1 MVYCET
7 HGHAAPTSSP
17 GSTSFESYP
26 TAFPEHVKEVP
37 LTPAMDKEQGFHK
50 YKKYEE
56 SKGPLPETFEF
67 VNQLKI
73 TEEQVNQ
80 SYEHQ
85 LPFYMN
91 VDGNKA
97 PTYSSKW
104 EKSVAYH
111 YGLYVPETCQPTKT
125 ADDIRLAV
133 ASFSD
138 KVHADAPKDACK
150 YLQIEEF
157 RCLSVH
163 QYETQPNVAAKK
175 CMKWWDEVQK
185 CQWDQSKFNSG
196 TTYIEGPQ
204 MRRRRPYIFYPD
216 FKYA

>member
-1 MVYCET
+1 MGGNSQTVRCDSDS
-7 HGHAAPTSSP
+7 H
-17 GSTSFESYP
+17 P
-26 TAFPEHVKEVP
+26 TAFPEHVKQVP
-37 LTPAMDKEQGFHK
+37 LTPKMDKDQGFHMYNK
-50 YKKYEE
+50 YDEA
-56 SKGPLPETFEF
+56 KGPLPETFDF

-85 LPFYMN
+85 LPFYMKT
-91 VDGNKA
+91 DGSAA
-97 PTYSSKW
+97 PKYSSNW
-104 EKSVAYH
+104 EKAVAYH
-111 YGLYVPETCQPTKT
+111 HGLYIPESYGATKT

-133 ASFSD
+133 SNFSE
-138 KVHADAPKDACK
+138 KVHQDAPKDACK

-157 RCLSVH
+157 RCLQVQQFES
-163 QYETQPNVAAKK
+163 QPQVAAKK
-175 CMKWWDEVQK
+175 CMKWWDELRK
-185 CQWDQSKFNSG
+185 CEWDQSKFNSG

>member
-1 MVYCET
+1 MLGLMFGRNRFARCDAGPSPDT
-7 HGHAAPTSSP
+7 HPA
-17 GSTSFESYP
+17 
-26 TAFPEHVKEVP
+26 AFPEHTKQVP
-37 LTPAMDKEQGFHK
+37 LTPSMDKEMGYAK
-50 YKKYEE
+50 YNKYDET
-56 SKGPLPETFEF
+56 KGPFPEAFDF
-67 VNQLKI
+67 ANQLKL

-91 VDGNKA
+91 VDGKKA
-97 PTYSSKW
+97 PGYSSEW

-111 YGLYVPETCQPTKT
+111 HGLYVPETYGATKS

-133 ASFSD
+133 ANFSE
-138 KVHADAPKDACK
+138 KVHKDSPKDACK

-157 RCLSVH
+157 RCLNVY
-163 QYETQPNVAAKK
+163 QYESQPDVAAKK
-175 CMKWWDEVQK
+175 CMKWWDELQK
-185 CQWDQSKFNSG
+185 CQWDQAKFNSG

-204 MRRRRPYIFYPD
+204 MRRRRAYIFHPD